1 MNPWPWSKRNHP
13 CWGYPKVWKLSKC
26 LLAWLNSAMCLAS
39 ATKSPW
45 CFFVS
50 IFTCF
55 TCFIKMQICWIQWA
69 SASRMDNNPG
79 SRPCDSEDTSALHSQ
94 MALVGH
100 LKMSG
105 MGKYEKPSREV
116 TAKMTPRYSQIDC
129 KFWCVF
135 LNCVCHPFFSYVSWM
150 CFFWKNLKWLIFL
163 TCIHASRQMLYDFTG
178 EFQHARWIP
187 TSPWLAWW
195 INILL
200 LSPSHPHI
208 TTLSPW

>member
-1 MNPWPWSKRNHP
+1 MRAERIVGFVLVLV
-13 CWGYPKVWKLSKC
+13 WGSYCMKANFWIWYYLQDYESTTMVQKKPSMLGIPKGLETIKMPTGMVKFCYVLGFTHEIPMIFLC
-26 LLAWLNSAMCLAS
+26 
-39 ATKSPW
+39 
-45 CFFVS
+45 
-50 IFTCF
+50 FTCF

-69 SASRMDNNPG
+69 SPSRMDNNPG

-135 LNCVCHPFFSYVSWM
+135 LELRLSSFFLLRQLNVFFSETSWNDW
-150 CFFWKNLKWLIFL
+150 F
-163 TCIHASRQMLYDFTG
+163 S
-178 EFQHARWIP
+178 
-187 TSPWLAWW
+187 
-195 INILL
+195 
-200 LSPSHPHI
+200 
-208 TTLSPW
+208 